1 MIYFII
7 FALSFLFGIW
17 VKVSGE
23 VLKLELGSYTI
34 NIDLYFIIF
43 TFVVLLFL
51 SIILT
56 RFFSS
61 ILSTFANIRN
71 RRRDKEE
78 LLLFEA
84 FFSIDFGD
92 IENTQR
98 LVKNLT
104 EESDRL
110 SLVKTFNEGKTGNY
124 SLFSSSLTN
133 IANKNRNLA
142 ILLANKLIVH
152 LKQEEVVFQKFI
164 EHCSSSINDKILS
177 IPFQIEHCIL
187 KEDWTNAIFKLK
199 EAVKLNIFLPF
210 DHKEMFAVFYCALA
224 RQYENKGNFK
234 EAIKSL
240 FRAQSCYAAF
250 QPVNYLKAELY
261 IKLGK
266 IRKASA
272 VLEAEYEISPTA
284 QAANL
289 YISLNHD
296 KAERLCSLRPDYYF
310 SHFLLASSAIAKG
323 KYDLAN
329 QHLDTAI
336 KKANYIS
343 VYLLM
348 IHLKVILHEQDKAI
362 EWLNKANTE
371 ALPDPSWKC
380 KGCHKK
386 LEQWDYRCHSCRGF
400 HCITM
405 TLS

>member
-7 FALSFLFGIW
+7 FALSFLW

-43 TFVVLLFL
+43 TSVILLFL
-51 SIILT
+51 LIILA

-61 ILSTFANIRN
+61 VSSTFTNIRN
-71 RRRDKEE
+71 RRKDKEE

-84 FFSIDFGD
+84 FFSIDLGN
-92 IENTQR
+92 IESTQR
-98 LVKNLT
+98 LIKSLN
-104 EESDRL
+104 EESDRI
-110 SLVKTFNEGKTGNY
+110 SLIKAFDAGKTGNY
-124 SLFSSSLTN
+124 SLFSSSLTD

-142 ILLANKLIVH
+142 ILLANKLIAH
-152 LKQEEVVFQKFI
+152 LKQEKIVFQKFI

-187 KEDWTNAIFKLK
+187 KEDWINAILRLK

-224 RQYENKGNFK
+224 GQYENKGNFK
-234 EAIKSL
+234 EAMKSL
-240 FRAQSCYAAF
+240 FRAQSCYATF

-266 IRKASA
+266 IRKAST
-272 VLEAEYEISPTA
+272 VLEAEYEVNPTV
-284 QAANL
+284 QVANL

-296 KAERLCSLRPDYYF
+296 KAERLYNLRPDYYF
-310 SHFLLASSAIAKG
+310 SHCLLASSAITAG
-323 KYDLAN
+323 KYDIAEQYLG
-329 QHLDTAI
+329 TAI
-336 KKANYIS
+336 KRANYIS
-343 VYLLM
+343 IYFIM
-348 IHLKVILHEQDKAI
+348 IQLRIMLHEHDKAI

-371 ALPDPSWKC
+371 ALPDPCWKC
-380 KGCHKK
+380 KNCHKE
-386 LEQWDYRCHSCRGF
+386 LEQWDCRCPSCSGF
-400 HCITM
+400 NCVAMI
-405 TLS
+405 